1 MLKRFMRELAE
12 TVVLAVIIL
21 VGLEISVQTYKVEG
35 SSMEP
40 TFDQGQYILVNKMA
54 YLDIDP
60 KYVVP
65 MLQFTDLDIDEYVG
79 PINLPDRGDI
89 VVFSF
94 PRDPSRDFIKRVIGM
109 PGDDIEIRS
118 GEVFVNGDYLD
129 APYLNFKSTVSMEAT
144 KIPMDAYFVLGDNRA
159 LSNDSR
165 SWGSVPFDN
174 IKGKAWITYWPLNW
188 L

>member
-1 MLKRFMRELAE
+1 MLKRFMREFVE

-79 PINLPDRGDI
+79 PINLPDR
-89 VVFSF
+89 
-94 PRDPSRDFIKRVIGM
+94 
-109 PGDDIEIRS
+109 
-118 GEVFVNGDYLD
+118 
-129 APYLNFKSTVSMEAT
+129 
-144 KIPMDAYFVLGDNRA
+144 
-159 LSNDSR
+159 
-165 SWGSVPFDN
+165 
-174 IKGKAWITYWPLNW
+174 
-188 L
+188 